1 MKTYNALLSGLA
13 LLLVSF
19 IARADS
25 MKFLQNGNFY
35 QAEVLTRAPQ
45 SEDTGKHFKA
55 CVKIHHCLFSK
66 KKTVSVNTGG
76 KHYLQIYDSKGS
88 KLSELTFTGK
98 RYKLDAGSMAKGSYS
113 VYVFDSQMKLLDQK
127 PMVVK

>member
-1 MKTYNALLSGLA
+1 MKTYSVLLTALVFFLMPSI
-13 LLLVSF
+13 VH
-19 IARADS
+19 ADS
-25 MKFLQNGNFY
+25 GGLFKNGVILQVDFKIVPPS
-35 QAEVLTRAPQ
+35 A
-45 SEDTGKHFKA
+45 DTGKHFV
-55 CVKIHHCLFSK
+55 VKIHQCLFSK
-66 KKTVSVNTGG
+66 KKTVCVNAEG

-98 RYKLDAGSMAKGSYS
+98 HYKLDTSALAKGSYS